1 MRFTPPKP
9 AILGLAFLAGVIL
22 AALTG

>member
-1 MRFTPPKP
+1 MRFTLHKP
-9 AILGLAFLAGVIL
+9 VILGLAFLAGVIL